1 MLLTIEKLI
10 YGGDG
15 LARLPV
21 TSPADL
27 RAHEVGGRGKTI
39 FVPFVLEGEKIEAS
53 LTEQKPGFERAIA
66 DSIVAPSPHRVPPP
80 CPHFTRCGGC
90 QYQHTTYEHQLEI
103 KKEILSESLRRT
115 AKLELPFDIEV
126 HPSPPWNYRNRSRL
140 QVRAKPTFAAGYF
153 KLASH
158 DLLPV
163 EECPISSPLIN
174 RGIASLWKSG
184 RAGGVPEGVR
194 EVEFFANADDTQLL
208 IDVGC
213 AREARRAAVR
223 TWAEDFGAAMAE
235 IVGVVAFREPPNP
248 GDRKAGAQEVLVTVG
263 AAYLTYQTQRAAYRV
278 SAGSFFQTNR
288 HLTDEMVKIVT
299 AGRSGKLALDFYAG
313 AGLFSTALASDFHHI
328 VSVESSQTSTADL
341 SYNQSSNGEAVQAT
355 TEQYLARAENLGR
368 VGKGAV
374 LPHIPYKPDLAV
386 VDPPRSGLGER
397 VARMLASLGAPRVA
411 YVSCDPATLA
421 RDLVPLLA
429 AGYRVEQVHLV
440 DLFPQTYHL
449 ESVVHLARSNECT
462 DSDLTS
468 QG

>member
-1 MLLTIEKLI
+1 LLLTIEKLI

-15 LARLPV
+15 LARLPA
-21 TSPADL
+21 TSETDPA
-27 RAHEVGGRGKTI
+27 GRGKAV
-39 FVPFVLEGEKIEAS
+39 FVPFVLANEKIEAS
-53 LTEQKPGFERAIA
+53 LTEQKPGFARATA
-66 DSIVAPSPHRVPPP
+66 DTILEPSPHRVPPP

-90 QYQHTTYEHQLEI
+90 HYQHTTYEHQLAI
-103 KKEILSESLRRT
+103 KKEILRESLRRI

-126 HPSPPWNYRNRSRL
+126 HPSTPWNYRNRSRL
-140 QVRAKPTFAAGYF
+140 QVQVGPKFSAGYF

-174 RGIASLWKSG
+174 RGIAALWQSG
-184 RAGGVPEGVR
+184 RAGKVPAGVR
-194 EVEFFANADDTQLL
+194 EVEFFANAGDSQLL

-213 AREARRAAVR
+213 SREARRAAVR
-223 TWAEDFGAAMAE
+223 TWAEDLRAAMPEAAG
-235 IVGVVAFREPPNP
+235 IVAFREPNP
-248 GDRKAGAQEVLVTVG
+248 GDRKAGAQEILVTSG
-263 AAYLTYQTQRAAYRV
+263 ASHLTYQTKRAAYRV

-288 HLTDEMVKIVT
+288 HLTDELVNTVA
-299 AGRSGKLALDFYAG
+299 AGQSGELVLDLYAG
-313 AGLFSTALASDFHHI
+313 VGLFSTALAGDFHHI
-328 VSVESSQTSTADL
+328 VSVETSQTSSGDL

-355 TEQYLARAENLGR
+355 TEQYLARAENPER
-368 VGKGAV
+368 IGKGAV
-374 LPHIPYKPDLAV
+374 LPHTFHKPDLAV

-397 VARMLASLGAPRVA
+397 VARLLASLGAPRVI

-449 ESVVHLARSNECT
+449 ESVVHLAR
-462 DSDLTS
+462 
-468 QG
+468 

>member
-15 LARLPV
+15 LARLPAD
-21 TSPADL
+21 SPAARDTD
-27 RAHEVGGRGKTI
+27 EVRGRGKTV
-39 FVPFVLEGEKIEAS
+39 FVPFVLADEKIEAS
-53 LTEQKPGFERAIA
+53 LTEQKAGFARAKA
-66 DSIVAPSPHRVPPP
+66 DSILAPSPHRVPPP

-90 QYQHTTYEHQLEI
+90 HYQHTTYEHQLEI
-103 KKEILSESLRRT
+103 KKEILRESLRRM

-140 QVRAKPTFAAGYF
+140 QVQTNPAFAAGYF
-153 KLASH
+153 KMASH
-158 DLLPV
+158 DLLAV

-174 RGIASLWKSG
+174 RGIAWLWKSG
-184 RAGGVPEGVR
+184 RAGKVPEGVR

-208 IDVGC
+208 IDVSC
-213 AREARRAAVR
+213 AREARRAAMR
-223 TWAEDFGAAMAE
+223 EWAEDFRAAMPE
-235 IVGVVAFREPPNP
+235 IAGVLAFREPNP
-248 GDRKAGAQEVLVTVG
+248 GDRKASAQEILVTVG
-263 AAYLTYQTQRAAYRV
+263 DAFLTYQTQRASYRV

-288 HLTDEMVKIVT
+288 HLTDELVNIVT
-299 AGRSGKLALDFYAG
+299 AGQSGKLALDLYAG
-313 AGLFSTALASDFHHI
+313 AGLFSTALASDFHHT

-355 TEQYLARAENLGR
+355 TEQYLARAEKSGR
-368 VGKGAV
+368 VGKGVV

-397 VARMLASLGAPRVA
+397 VARMLASLGAPRVI

-449 ESVVHLARSNECT
+449 ESVVHLAR
-462 DSDLTS
+462 
-468 QG
+468 

>member
-15 LARLPV
+15 LARLPAD
-21 TSPADL
+21 SPAAPNSDE
-27 RAHEVGGRGKTI
+27 ASGRGKTV
-39 FVPFVLEGEKIEAS
+39 FVPFVLADEKIEAS
-53 LTEQKPGFERAIA
+53 LTEQKSGFARAKA
-66 DSIVAPSPHRVPPP
+66 DSIVAPSPHRVSAP
-80 CPHFTRCGGC
+80 CPHFTHCGGC
-90 QYQHTTYEHQLEI
+90 HYQHTTYEPQLEI
-103 KKEILSESLRRT
+103 KKEILRESLRRL

-140 QVRAKPTFAAGYF
+140 QVQTQLAFAAGYF
-153 KLASH
+153 KMASH
-158 DLLPV
+158 DLLAV

-174 RGIASLWKSG
+174 RGIASLWRSG
-184 RAGGVPEGVR
+184 RAGKVPDGVR

-208 IDVGC
+208 IDVSC
-213 AREARRAAVR
+213 AREARRAAMR
-223 TWAEDFGAAMAE
+223 EWAEDFRAAMPE
-235 IVGVVAFREPPNP
+235 IAGVVAFREPNP
-248 GDRKAGAQEVLVTVG
+248 GDRKASSQEILVTVG
-263 AAYLTYQTQRAAYRV
+263 DAFLTYQTQRASYRV

-288 HLTDEMVKIVT
+288 HLTDELVNIVT
-299 AGRSGKLALDFYAG
+299 AGQSGKLALDLYAG

-355 TEQYLARAENLGR
+355 TEQYLARAENSGR
-368 VGKGAV
+368 VGKGSVFPHV
-374 LPHIPYKPDLAV
+374 LNKPDLAV

-397 VARMLASLGAPRVA
+397 VARMLASLGAPRVV

-429 AGYRVEQVHLV
+429 AGYSVEQVHLV

-449 ESVVHLARSNECT
+449 ESVVHLAR
-462 DSDLTS
+462 
-468 QG
+468 

>member
-1 MLLTIEKLI
+1 LLLTIEKLI

-15 LARLPV
+15 LARLPAASD
-21 TSPADL
+21 TDEA
-27 RAHEVGGRGKTI
+27 RGRGKAV
-39 FVPFVLEGEKIEAS
+39 FVPFVLAAEKIDAA
-53 LTEQKPGFERAIA
+53 LTEQKPGFARAHAEAILE
-66 DSIVAPSPHRVPPP
+66 PSPHRVQPG
-80 CPHFTRCGGC
+80 CPYFSRCGGC
-90 QYQHTTYEHQLEI
+90 HYQHASYEYQLEI
-103 KKEILSESLRRT
+103 KKEILRESLRRM

-140 QVRAKPTFAAGYF
+140 QVRTEPTFAAGYF

-158 DLLPV
+158 DLLAV

-174 RGIASLWKSG
+174 RGIAFLWQSG
-184 RAGGVPEGVR
+184 RAGKVPEGVR

-208 IDVGC
+208 VDVGC
-213 AREARRAAVR
+213 AGAARRAAVR
-223 TWAEDFGAAMAE
+223 VWAEELRAAMPE
-235 IVGVVAFREPPNP
+235 IAGVVAFREPNP
-248 GDRKAGAQEVLVTVG
+248 GDRKAGAQEILVAVG
-263 AAYLTYQTQRAAYRV
+263 AAFLTYHTQRVAYRV

-288 HLTDEMVKIVT
+288 HLTDELVKLVT
-299 AGRSGKLALDFYAG
+299 SGQSGNLALDLYAG
-313 AGLFSTALASDFHHI
+313 AGLFSTALACDFHHV

-341 SYNQSSNGEAVQAT
+341 AYNQPSNGETVQAT
-355 TEQYLARAENLGR
+355 AEQYLAGVKNTGR

-374 LPHIPYKPDLAV
+374 IPHAANQPDLVV

-397 VARMLASLGAPRVA
+397 VAGLLATLGATRVI

-449 ESVVHLARSNECT
+449 ESVVHLIR
-462 DSDLTS
+462 
-468 QG
+468 